1 MFKWNSYRD
10 NAHQKENEIKERKQ
24 KKNRKKAKRNNC
36 DSTFQYKYLQTETGK
51 L

>member
-24 KKNRKKAKRNNC
+24 KKNSYKAESSHC